1 MACSLENFGR
11 GPLSRLFFFFPLCLR
26 GLLLS
31 GMRNSEKKKNNSDVF
46 GNQKLEL
53 DNNSKNGDGQYLDRV
68 SCEGHGSLLW
78 SLFTGKV

>member
-31 GMRNSEKKKNNSDVF
+31 GMRNSEKKNSDVF

-53 DNNSKNGDGQYLDRV
+53 QHNNSKNGDGQ
-68 SCEGHGSLLW
+68 
-78 SLFTGKV
+78 F

>member
-31 GMRNSEKKKNNSDVF
+31 GMRNSEKKNNSDVF

-53 DNNSKNGDGQYLDRV
+53 QHNNSKNGDGQ
-68 SCEGHGSLLW
+68 
-78 SLFTGKV
+78 F